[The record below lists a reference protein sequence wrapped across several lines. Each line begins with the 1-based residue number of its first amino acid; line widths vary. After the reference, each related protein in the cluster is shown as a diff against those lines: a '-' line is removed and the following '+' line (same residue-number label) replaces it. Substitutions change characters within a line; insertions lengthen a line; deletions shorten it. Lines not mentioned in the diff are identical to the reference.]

1 MLFAQF
7 IVLVAWVF
15 FFHGDGKCSFD
26 RARKGEQDDEN
37 EGAVQLQRVTVVLEL
52 LQSKINIEEP
62 HRLLPTLFGTLTRYM
77 YSPVMRKKKG
87 KNLVKLCNLKTT
99 LLFKVNGK
107 WKLALPH
114 TFRWTYLMMETS
126 KTSAL
131 RVAWIPAVL
140 NFCMEVSRL
149 MCLSINVNNGFFVH
163 HTVNICSG
171 WHQDFV

>member
-77 YSPVMRKKKG
+77 YRPVMRKKKG
-87 KNLVKLCNLKTT
+87 KNLVKLCYLKMT
-99 LLFKVNGK
+99 LLFKMNGK

-131 RVAWIPAVL
+131 RVAWIPAFL
-140 NFCMEVSRL
+140 NFCMEVSRP
-149 MCLSINVNNGFFVH
+149 MCLSINVNNRFFCPSH
-163 HTVNICSG
+163 S
-171 WHQDFV
+171 

>member
-1 MLFAQF
+1 MLFVQF
-7 IVLVAWVF
+7 LVPVARVF
-15 FFHGDGKCSFD
+15 FFYGDAKCSFD

-99 LLFKVNGK
+99 LLCMVNGK
-107 WKLALPH
+107 
-114 TFRWTYLMMETS
+114 
-126 KTSAL
+126 
-131 RVAWIPAVL
+131 
-140 NFCMEVSRL
+140 
-149 MCLSINVNNGFFVH
+149 
-163 HTVNICSG
+163 
-171 WHQDFV
+171 